1 MFFCCNFDKL
11 GYLCLITYD
20 LLPFVTAPRC
30 GKQRRDDDDEEEDN
44 EGEGLRASE
53 VVRREMGLEWM
64 LKPASSSRTEGSAV
78 GKDDNIEKDEAVRE
92 EVMRMTMHFLTCCFC
107 RQAVVIRLC
116 LIVDRL

>member
-1 MFFCCNFDKL
+1 M
-11 GYLCLITYD
+11 
-20 LLPFVTAPRC
+20 LLFVTALRS
-30 GKQRRDDDDEEEDN
+30 GKQRQNDEDEEEDT

-64 LKPASSSRTEGSAV
+64 LKPASSSRAEGSAV
-78 GKDDNIEKDEAVRE
+78 GKADNIEKDEAAHE
-92 EVMRMTMHFLTCCFC
+92 EVMTMHFLTCCFG

>member
-11 GYLCLITYD
+11 GYLCLITYE
-20 LLPFVTAPRC
+20 LLPFVTAPHS
-30 GKQRRDDDDEEEDN
+30 GKQRRDDDEDEDT
-44 EGEGLRASE
+44 EGEGLRTSE

-78 GKDDNIEKDEAVRE
+78 GKADNIEKDEAAHE
-92 EVMRMTMHFLTCCFC
+92 EVMRMTLHFLTCCFC